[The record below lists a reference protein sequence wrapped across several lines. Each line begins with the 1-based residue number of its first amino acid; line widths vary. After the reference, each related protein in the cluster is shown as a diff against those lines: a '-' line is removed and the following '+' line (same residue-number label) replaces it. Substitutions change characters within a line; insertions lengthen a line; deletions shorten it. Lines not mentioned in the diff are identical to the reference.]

1 MSTHDLAQSP
11 LRWWTM
17 ERGDIDATVAQLGF
31 NFAQMLIPVFLLLP
45 VGISM
50 SFGMAN
56 LVPGYALGFLVGS
69 LGLTWLA
76 VDLARKGRRTD
87 VTAHVYGNNVPAII
101 AYTLTIML
109 PVYLQTHEATQAWAV
124 GAGAVIVTGLIKI
137 AASPFAAAIER
148 FVPVPALMTVFGAA
162 MYSYLALV
170 LLQRIFDQP
179 LVGIVA
185 LMIVAST
192 ELARLP
198 ITRWRIP
205 PILVAWLVP
214 LAIAIGIGYVHPVWQ
229 GFSITLPFV
238 PSWAPLGGVVK
249 SLDYLSVIVPISIY
263 LVLQDIAAVEGGKS
277 AGDNYHAGKVLAAD
291 GVGTLV
297 CGLAGCVVT
306 PVIYALHPPYKADG
320 ARIGF
325 AFWTGIIFF
334 LVVVSGLTASITQLF
349 PWPILSAM
357 IAFVAI
363 GVGMATLRRVDA
375 KYYSAVLL
383 GFVLPTGA
391 IVSSAVSSALPAL
404 HLSAA
409 DPAVQAALN
418 KTIYWSSLQGLGNGF
433 LFLVLVVSAVIVEM
447 IDRRFGRATIW
458 CLIAAAFSWIG
469 LLHSA
474 VINWGGQWMYAV
486 GWLAVAVIVFSA
498 HWWRGD
504 IAKPGTIA
512 KTGSDAPKA

>member
-1 MSTHDLAQSP
+1 MSTHDLAQAP

-17 ERGDIDATVAQLGF
+17 GRGDIDATVAQLGF
-31 NFAQMLIPVFLLLP
+31 NFAQMLIPILLLLP
-45 VGISM
+45 VGIST

-56 LVPGYALGFLVGS
+56 LVPGYALGFLIGS
-69 LGLTWLA
+69 LGLMGLA
-76 VDLARKGRRTD
+76 IGLARKEGRTN

-109 PVYLQTHEATQAWAV
+109 PVYLQTHDATQAWEV
-124 GAGAVIVTGLIKI
+124 GAGAVIITGLIKI

-185 LMIVAST
+185 LMIVATT
-192 ELARLP
+192 EFARLP

-205 PILVAWLVP
+205 PILVVWLLP
-214 LAIAIGIGYVHPVWQ
+214 LAIAIGVGYVHPIWQ
-229 GFSITLPFV
+229 GFSFTLPFV

-249 SLDYLSVIVPISIY
+249 ALDYLSVIVPISIY

-277 AGDNYHAGKVLAAD
+277 VGDSYHAGKVLAVD

-325 AFWTGIIFF
+325 SFWTGIIFF
-334 LVVVSGLTASITQLF
+334 LVVISGLTASITQLF

-363 GVGMATLRRVDA
+363 GVGTATLRRVDA
-375 KYYSAVLL
+375 KYYSAMLL

-458 CLIAAAFSWIG
+458 SLIAAAFSWVG
-469 LLHSA
+469 LLHSP
-474 VINWGGQWMYAV
+474 VINLGGQQMYAV
-486 GWLAVAVIVFSA
+486 GWLVVAVIVFTA
-498 HWWRGD
+498 RWWRGD
-504 IAKPGTIA
+504 IAKTGTD
-512 KTGSDAPKA
+512 TPKA